1 MNKNKLNRV
10 RNVRHYSI
18 ILNTTPGTS
27 YVEYITIILD
37 LLISKIQ
44 KNTYM
49 WTSWGILADEL
60 IREGF
65 CILSRPLTK
74 TGYRQK

>member
-49 WTSWGILADEL
+49 
-60 IREGF
+60 
-65 CILSRPLTK
+65 
-74 TGYRQK
+74 